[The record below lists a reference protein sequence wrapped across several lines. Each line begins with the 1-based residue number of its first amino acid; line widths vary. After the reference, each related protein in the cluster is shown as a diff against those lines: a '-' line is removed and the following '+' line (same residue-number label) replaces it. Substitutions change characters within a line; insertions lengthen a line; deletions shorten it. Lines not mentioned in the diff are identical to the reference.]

1 MYEKDD
7 YFYRKIF
14 RDVCLGYTEVLVKN
28 KNLYVKHLHAN
39 DYIAVN
45 EKEEVFLSKAK
56 KRGLPTEEESLKTAL
71 DDGMWT
77 EDDENFL
84 ETQQMF
90 LENLQKTK
98 NNLNLKSEKDRHQ
111 KIINEEQGKL
121 NKKKNE
127 RASLLGNT
135 AEAYAS
141 KQINDYFV
149 ANCFY
154 TDKSFQK
161 RFLSDEDFNELS
173 YSDIAEY
180 TKVNNLIVSTFCEEN
195 MQKIVLEEFFFPF
208 MYISEKPTEL
218 FGKPA
223 IELNNNQLSI
233 LTYSRIFRN
242 IFDNNQDIP
251 SKIRKDP
258 AALLDFGSNSK
269 SREKMKEHLDK
280 DGASTVFGATKED
293 YEYMGVGK
301 SSDSITQAA
310 KKKGGSLNMADLM
323 ELGGQG

>member
-1 MYEKDD
+1 MYEKDE
-7 YFYRKIF
+7 YFYRKVF
-14 RDVCLGYTEVLVKN
+14 RDVCLGYTKTSVKDNVL
-28 KNLYVKHLHAN
+28 YAKHLHAN

-45 EKEEVFLSKAK
+45 EKEETFLSKAK
-56 KRGLPTEEESLKTAL
+56 KRGLPTEEEALKIIFE
-71 DDGMWT
+71 DDLWT
-77 EDDENFL
+77 EKDENFL
-84 ETQQMF
+84 ETQQIF
-90 LENLQKTK
+90 LENLQRTK

-111 KIINEEQGKL
+111 KIIDEEQAKF
-121 NKKKNE
+121 NNKKNE
-127 RASLLGNT
+127 RISLLGNT

-149 ANCFY
+149 ANSFY
-154 TDKSFQK
+154 LDKKFKK
-161 RFLSDEDFNELS
+161 RFLSDQDFNELS

-180 TKVNNLIVSTFCEEN
+180 TKVNNLMVSTFCEEN
-195 MQKIVLEEFFFPF
+195 IQKIVLEEFFFPF

-258 AALLDFGSNSK
+258 AALLDFASNSK

-293 YEYMGVGK
+293 YEYMGVDK
-301 SSDSITQAA
+301 STNSITQAA
-310 KKKGGSLNMADLM
+310 KKKGGSLNMSDLM